1 VGRLVTPMRIEDAI
15 YSGPRQSVERSRSP
29 GVEFALQEEAALT
42 RTAVEDIVQLTL
54 SRDGIW
60 EVSAPQ
66 TVPDGNIAASADAVT
81 PTPPVWPD
89 YTASSHGSTPP
100 PAGSRLWSNRVDS
113 WLTCTSKSVY

>member
-1 VGRLVTPMRIEDAI
+1 MGRLVTPMRIEDAI
-15 YSGPRQSVERSRSP
+15 YSGSRQSVERSSSP

-60 EVSAPQ
+60 EVSGPQ

-81 PTPPVWPD
+81 PTPPRMARLYRVLSWL
-89 YTASSHGSTPP
+89 YS
-100 PAGSRLWSNRVDS
+100 PAGMLQAMEQSRGLVVD
-113 WLTCTSKSVY
+113 LYV